1 MIDVF
6 FNAVLPVFAVV
17 AVGFAFGRG
26 GLFDFTAALALN
38 RFVFYAALPLLLFRL
53 IATSP
58 FERYEWL
65 LVLGFLLAEL
75 TVYALGYVVARR
87 IFGRSWSES
96 LLLGMSAA
104 FANQVFFVLPIARQ
118 LYGDAGAVPVV
129 AVSTFDVIVLL
140 AGTIILLDANREQ
153 ARSVSL
159 SRIARV
165 FTRNPPII
173 GIGAGVFASVA
184 GLPVVGGVDFFAR
197 FVGETAAPCS
207 LFALGLILAV
217 QRDEDSIAVPVA
229 ISGLK
234 LLAMP
239 IVAWVLV
246 SVVFR
251 VSPDWSSPAM
261 LVAAGPAGAMPFV
274 LALQYRVPVAA
285 IARTI
290 LISTLGSLVTV
301 TAMTQFV

>member
-26 GLFDFTAALALN
+26 GLFDFPAALALN

-58 FERYEWL
+58 FARYEWL
-65 LVLGFLLAEL
+65 LVLAFLLAEL
-75 TVYALGYVVARR
+75 IVYAVGYVVARH

-96 LLLGMSAA
+96 LLLGMSVA

-118 LYGDAGAVPVV
+118 LYGDAGAIPVV
-129 AVSTFDVIVLL
+129 AVSTFDVVVLL
-140 AGTIILLDANREQ
+140 AGTIIILDANREQ

-159 SRIARV
+159 SRLARL

-173 GIGAGVFASVA
+173 GISVGVIASIVD
-184 GLPVVGGVDFFAR
+184 LPVVNGLDFFAR

-207 LFALGLILAV
+207 LFALGLILAQ
-217 QRDEDSIAVPVA
+217 QRDEESFAVPVT

-234 LLAMP
+234 LLGMP
-239 IVAWVLV
+239 IVAWVMIYAIFKV
-246 SVVFR
+246 N
-251 VSPDWSSPAM
+251 PEWSNPAM
-261 LVAAGPAGAMPFV
+261 LVAAGPTGAMPFV
-274 LALQYRVPVAA
+274 LALQYQIPVAA

-290 LISTLGSLVTV
+290 LISTIGSLVTV
-301 TAMTQFV
+301 TVITQIV